1 MTRPRPLAL
10 MLALLLLGAVR
21 PAYAQDP
28 ADLAW
33 DRGDYAIARDY
44 YATRLAKDST
54 DVRALHRLALLDAW
68 DGEYDRGLALLDRL
82 LALSPGNTEARIDR
96 ARVLAWAGRATE
108 SLGAY
113 AEVLARA
120 PENRAARLGLAQALA
135 WSGRLDSA
143 QAIYARM
150 IAADPNDLEAWQG
163 SARTAAWQGDLH
175 ASEVRWRNA
184 LTLDKGNTVTR
195 VGLAQVL
202 RWQGQPEAASRVLEG
217 IAPAERTAPEVAE
230 ELRWVRAATAP
241 GITPAAVFETDSDGN
256 DILSLV
262 LRGSGPVR
270 PRLRIGFEGYFRTA
284 SWDPQQVPTRQAFG
298 AMATGTYLVAP
309 AGWSVGAG
317 VGLST
322 SNGTDAST
330 APSLRASVSS
340 PAPEPVRASLAV
352 QHAALDATA
361 LIIERGV
368 TFTEVSAGVR
378 GQLAAS
384 WLLEGGASYTWLEG
398 SEPNR
403 RLGGHVTGTWTI
415 APPWAAAARVRS
427 FGFSKDLQDGYFDP
441 NFYLQAETYGRWMP
455 LRGPW
460 HVVAEV
466 GPGLEQVTTDGS
478 LHATIRVAASAAYDV
493 APGRQIGLAALYSN
507 AGVQSFA
514 TGAAGY
520 RYFSLTLSGSWAF

>member
-1 MTRPRPLAL
+1 MMRPRPLAL

-21 PAYAQDP
+21 PAHAQDP

-33 DRGDYAIARDY
+33 NRRDFAVARDY
-44 YATRLAKDST
+44 YATRLAQDST

-68 DGEYDRGLALLDRL
+68 DGEYDRALALLDRL

-96 ARVLAWAGRATE
+96 ARVLAWAGRSTE
-108 SLGAY
+108 SFAAY
-113 AEVLARA
+113 DDVLARS
-120 PENRAARLGLAQALA
+120 PDNRAARLGLAQALGWA
-135 WSGRLDSA
+135 GRLDSA
-143 QAIYARM
+143 QAIYTRM

-184 LTLDKGNTVTR
+184 LTLDERNTVTR

-202 RWQGQPEAASRVLEG
+202 RWQGQPEAAGRVLEG
-217 IAPAERTAPEVAE
+217 IAPADRASPEVAE
-230 ELRWVRAATAP
+230 ELRWVRADAAP
-241 GITPAAVFETDSDGN
+241 GIAPVAVFETDSDGN

-262 LRGSGPVR
+262 LRGSGTVR

-284 SWDPQQVPTRQAFG
+284 SWDTLQVPNRKALG
-298 AMATGTYLVAP
+298 VMATGSYLIAP
-309 AGWSVGAG
+309 DGWSVGAG

-330 APSLRASVSS
+330 VPSLRASLSS
-340 PAPEPVRASLAV
+340 PAPKPVRASLTV

-368 TFTEVSAGVR
+368 TFTEAAAGIR
-378 GQLAAS
+378 GRLSAS
-384 WLLEGGASYTWLEG
+384 WLLDGGASYTWLEG
-398 SEPNR
+398 SESNR
-403 RLGGHVTGTWTI
+403 RLGGHLTGTWTV
-415 APPWAAAARVRS
+415 AVPWAVVAHVRS

-460 HVVAEV
+460 HVVAEA

-478 LHATIRVAASAAYDV
+478 LHATIRVAASATRDV
-493 APGRQIGLAALYSN
+493 GPGRQIGLAALYTN